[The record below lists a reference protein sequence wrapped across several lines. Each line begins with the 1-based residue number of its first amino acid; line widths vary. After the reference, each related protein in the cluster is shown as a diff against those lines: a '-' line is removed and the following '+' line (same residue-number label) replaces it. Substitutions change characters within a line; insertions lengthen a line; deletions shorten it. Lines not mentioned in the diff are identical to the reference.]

1 MQFSNSPKSV
11 LCIHDLSGA
20 GRCSLNEILPVL
32 TAMGCRVVALPT
44 TLLSTHTGGF
54 GTPASLDCLE
64 YGRAALA
71 HYQELELEFDCIYA
85 GYLSSPAQQQLVLD
99 AFNAWPNAI
108 KVMDPVL
115 GDNGALYTGMEPL
128 IGKMGELCRKAD
140 LFTPNL
146 TEACQLLG
154 RAFPQSELT
163 ADEAQNLAKDLA
175 DSFERSVVVTGISM
189 GKYIACAGGG
199 QENFVQKRLALPQ
212 SFPGTGDL
220 FGAVLV
226 GGLLRGNALSAAT
239 DAAAGFVASAISA
252 TPSDA
257 DPRMGAWYE
266 TELYRLAVR
275 S

>member
-1 MQFSNSPKSV
+1 MQFSNSQKSV

-32 TAMGCRVVALPT
+32 TVMGCNVVCLPT

-54 GTPASLDCLE
+54 GTPAQLDCLE

-71 HYQELELEFDCIYA
+71 HYQQLELEFDCIYA
-85 GYLSSPAQQQLVLD
+85 GYLSCPAQQQLVLD
-99 AFNAWPNAI
+99 AFAAWPKATKI
-108 KVMDPVL
+108 LDPVL
-115 GDNGALYTGMEPL
+115 GDHAALYSGMAPL
-128 IGKMGELCRKAD
+128 VSSMAQLCRHAD
-140 LFTPNL
+140 LLIPNL
-146 TEACQLLG
+146 TEACLLLE
-154 RAFPQSELT
+154 RPYPEKELLPQQ
-163 ADEAQNLAKDLA
+163 AQTLARDLA
-175 DSFERSVVVTGISM
+175 QAFGCSAVITGIPL
-189 GKYIACAGGG
+189 GKYIACAGAGS
-199 QENFVQKRLALPQ
+199 ETFVQKRMALPQ

-226 GGLLRGNALSAAT
+226 GGLLRGNALSAAC

-266 TELYRLAVR
+266 TQIYRLAVR

>member
-1 MQFSNSPKSV
+1 MQFSNSLKSV

-99 AFNAWPNAI
+99 AFAAWPNAAKI
-108 KVMDPVL
+108 MDPVL
-115 GDNGALYTGMEPL
+115 GDHGSLYSGMTPL
-128 IGKMGELCRKAD
+128 VQGMNQLCHAAD
-140 LFTPNL
+140 LIIPNL
-146 TEACQLLG
+146 TEACLLLD
-154 RAFPQSELT
+154 RPYPKQELLPE
-163 ADEAQNLAKDLA
+163 EAQNLAQNLA
-175 DSFERSVVVTGISM
+175 QTFGQSAVITGISM
-189 GKYIACAGGG
+189 GKYIACAGAGS
-199 QENFVQKRLALPQ
+199 ENFVQKRLALPQ

-266 TELYRLAVR
+266 NQIYRLAVR